1 MFAIMKNGK
10 YTKDFT
16 DGEKLTS
23 NYALAEK
30 FTSKKAAIV
39 TAQQYGKDHGKG
51 FKVVK
56 I

>member
-1 MFAIMKNGK
+1 MFVIMKNGK

-16 DGEKLTS
+16 DGEKLTV
-23 NYALAEK
+23 NYTLAEK
-30 FTSKKAAIV
+30 FTNKKTAMT

-51 FKVVK
+51 FKVVE